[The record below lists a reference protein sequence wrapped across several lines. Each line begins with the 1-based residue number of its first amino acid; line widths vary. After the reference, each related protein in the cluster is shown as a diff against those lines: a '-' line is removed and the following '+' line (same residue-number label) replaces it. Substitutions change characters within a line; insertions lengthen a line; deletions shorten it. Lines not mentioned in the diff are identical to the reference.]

1 MSSWT
6 LSFWVANMIV
16 SAVSIVVLAG
26 LLIVY
31 ARNFR
36 AIKSTFSVGLVL
48 FAVLFLVQNI
58 AAIAL
63 FLSMSTNANYGLAVA
78 MPMLALNV
86 AELSGFAVLF
96 WISWQ

>member
-1 MSSWT
+1 M
-6 LSFWVANMIV
+6 VV
-16 SAVSIVVLAG
+16 SAISIVVLAG

>member
-6 LSFWVANMIV
+6 VSFWVANMIV

>member
-6 LSFWVANMIV
+6 VSFWIANMVV
-16 SAVSIVVLAG
+16 SAISIVVLAG

>member
-1 MSSWT
+1 MEIH
-6 LSFWVANMIV
+6 LSFWIVNMVV
-16 SAVSIVVLAG
+16 SAISIVVLSG
-26 LLIVY
+26 LLLVY
-31 ARNFR
+31 AKSFR
-36 AIKSTFSVGLVL
+36 SIKSTFSVGLVV

-63 FLSMSTNANYGLAVA
+63 YVSMAAAGYRLSVA

-86 AELSGFAVLF
+86 AELGGFAVLF

>member
-1 MSSWT
+1 MDLH
-6 LSFWVANMIV
+6 LSFWIVNMIV
-16 SAVSIVVLAG
+16 SAVSIVVLSG
-26 LLIVY
+26 LLLVY
-31 ARNFR
+31 SHNFR

-63 FLSMSTNANYGLAVA
+63 YMSMATQEYGLAVA
-78 MPMLALNV
+78 MPMLALNL
-86 AELSGFAVLF
+86 AELTGFSVLF

>member
-1 MSSWT
+1 MEIH
-6 LSFWVANMIV
+6 LSFWIVNMVV
-16 SAVSIVVLAG
+16 SAISIVVLSA
-26 LLIVY
+26 LLLVY
-31 ARNFR
+31 AKNFR
-36 AIKSTFSVGLVL
+36 SIKSTFSVGLVV

-63 FLSMSTNANYGLAVA
+63 YVSMAAAGYGLPVA

-86 AELSGFAVLF
+86 AELGGFAVLF

>member
-1 MSSWT
+1 MDLP
-6 LSFWVANMIV
+6 LSFWIVNMIV

-26 LLIVY
+26 LLLVY
-31 ARNFR
+31 AHNFR

-48 FAVLFLVQNI
+48 FALLFLVQNI

-63 FLSMSTNANYGLAVA
+63 YMSMATQAYGLEVA
-78 MPMLALNV
+78 MPMLALNL
-86 AELSGFAVLF
+86 AQLTGFSVLF

>member
-1 MSSWT
+1 MEIH
-6 LSFWVANMIV
+6 LSFWIVNMVV
-16 SAVSIVVLAG
+16 SAISIVVLSG
-26 LLIVY
+26 LLLVY
-31 ARNFR
+31 AKSFR
-36 AIKSTFSVGLVL
+36 SIKSTFSVGLVV

-63 FLSMSTNANYGLAVA
+63 YVSMAAAGYGLPVA

-86 AELSGFAVLF
+86 AELGGFAVLF

>member
-1 MSSWT
+1 MS
-6 LSFWVANMIV
+6 LHIQFWIVNMII
-16 SAVSIVVLAG
+16 SAVSILVLSG
-26 LLIVY
+26 LLLVY
-31 ARNFR
+31 AGNFR

-58 AAIAL
+58 AAVAL
-63 FLSMSTNANYGLAVA
+63 YMSMATQNYGLPIA

-86 AELSGFAVLF
+86 AELTGFAVLF

>member
-1 MSSWT
+1 MDIH

-16 SAVSIVVLAG
+16 SAISVVVLSA
-26 LLIVY
+26 LLVVY
-31 ARNFR
+31 AKNFR
-36 AIKSTFSVGLVL
+36 SIRSTFSVGLVL

-63 FLSMSTNANYGLAVA
+63 YLAMAAADYGLSVSL
-78 MPMLALNV
+78 PMLALNI

-96 WISWQ
+96 RISWQ

>member
-1 MSSWT
+1 MDP
-6 LSFWVANMIV
+6 SFWIANMVV
-16 SAVSIVVLAG
+16 SAINIVVLCG
-26 LLIVY
+26 LLVVY

-36 AIKSTFSVGLVL
+36 AIKSQFSVGLVL
-48 FAVLFLVQNI
+48 FALLFLVQNI

-63 FLSMSTNANYGLAVA
+63 YLSMAAANYGVSVA
-78 MPMLALNV
+78 LPLLALNM

>member
-1 MSSWT
+1 M
-6 LSFWVANMIV
+6 
-16 SAVSIVVLAG
+16 SAVSILVLSG
-26 LLIVY
+26 LLLVY

-36 AIKSTFSVGLVL
+36 AIRSTFSIGLVF

-63 FLSMSTNANYGLAVA
+63 YMSMAAAGYGPSVS

-86 AELSGFAVLF
+86 AQLIGFSVLF

>member
-1 MSSWT
+1 MS
-6 LSFWVANMIV
+6 LSTYFWIANMIV

-26 LLIVY
+26 LLVVY
-31 ARNFR
+31 AKNFR

-48 FAVLFLVQNI
+48 FAVLFLVQSV
-58 AAIAL
+58 AAIGL
-63 FLSMSTNANYGLAVA
+63 FLSMSAANYGLPVA
-78 MPMLALNV
+78 LPMLALNI